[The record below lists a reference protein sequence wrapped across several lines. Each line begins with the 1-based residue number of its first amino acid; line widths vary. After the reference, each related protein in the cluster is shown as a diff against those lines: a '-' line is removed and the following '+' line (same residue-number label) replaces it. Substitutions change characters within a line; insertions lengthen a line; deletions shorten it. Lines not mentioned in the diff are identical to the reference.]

1 MSVES
6 AMSTVTANKN
16 VELAL
21 MGMTCASCAARIEK
35 KLNRMEGVT
44 ATVNYATE
52 TADVHVSDANV
63 AVGDLVATVEAA
75 GYKARAITPDR
86 NTDDIDEATRKADAL
101 LSLRLLVSLP
111 LAAVVAVISM
121 VDALHFDGWAWVVFP
136 LASIVA
142 LWGAWP
148 IHAAALVNARHR
160 ATTMDTLISVGVTAA
175 YLWSAWAL
183 IFGGAGQSSDLAMDM
198 DAPALYFEV
207 AAVVPSFVL
216 LGRWFEHRAKRSSGS
231 ALREL
236 MELGAKQAVVVRGG
250 QQVTIDA
257 ADIAVGEVMV
267 VRPGEKIATDGRVVE
282 GASSI
287 DESLLTGESVP
298 VDVSVGSLVAGATVN
313 VGGRLMVQA
322 TRIGA
327 DTKLAQITELVRQAQ
342 TGKAPI
348 QRLADR
354 VSAIFVPIIF
364 VIAIVT
370 FAVWWGI
377 AGDLN
382 GAFTAAVA
390 VLIVACPC
398 ALGLATPTAL
408 LVGTGR
414 GAKLGIV
421 ISGPQ
426 ILEQTRAIDTVVFDK
441 TGTLTTGV
449 MDVVEVAV
457 SAGDAPELVLT
468 RAAAVEEAAEHP
480 IAQAI
485 ARHATATVPSV
496 PPVSDFLATAG
507 SGAQGIVEGVQVFVG
522 RSAWVSAQVGVD
534 PAADTWGSH
543 LGSSVSFV
551 TVGWE
556 GAIRGHIV
564 VRDTV
569 RQTTPQAMADLKAL
583 GLRPVLLS
591 GDRWEVAHEVASE
604 VGIDDVR
611 AEVLPQDKVAVVKQL
626 QADGAVVAMVGDGVN
641 DAAAMA
647 TSDLGFAMGS
657 GTDAA
662 IAASDITL
670 VRGDLSAVVVA
681 IGLSRATLRIIK
693 QNLGWAFGYNIA
705 MVPLAAAG
713 VVNPMLAGAA
723 MAASSVCV
731 VFNSLRLNRVRL

>member
-1 MSVES
+1 
-6 AMSTVTANKN
+6 MSTVAPTKN

-75 GYKARAITPDR
+75 GYKARAITADS

-121 VDALHFDGWAWVVFP
+121 VDALHFDGWEWVVFP

-148 IHAAALVNARHR
+148 FHVAALVNARHR
-160 ATTMDTLISVGVTAA
+160 ATTMDTLISVGVLAA

-183 IFGGAGQSSDLAMDM
+183 IFGGAGQASDLAMDM
-198 DAPALYFEV
+198 DMDTPALYLEV

-216 LGRWFEHRAKRSSGS
+216 LGRWLEHRAKRSSGS
-231 ALREL
+231 ALRAL
-236 MELGAKQAVVVRGG
+236 MELGAKQAVVVRDG
-250 QQVTIDA
+250 QQVTVDA

-282 GASSI
+282 GTSSV

-298 VDVSVGSLVAGATVN
+298 VDVGVGSLVAGATVN

-370 FAVWWGI
+370 FAAWWGI

-485 ARHATATVPSV
+485 ARHATATLASV

-522 RSAWVSAQVGVD
+522 RGAWVSAQVGVN
-534 PAADTWGSH
+534 PATDTWGSH

-551 TVGWE
+551 TVGWD
-556 GAIRGHIV
+556 GAVRGHIV

-569 RQTTPQAMADLKAL
+569 RPTTPQAVADLKAL
-583 GLRPVLLS
+583 GLRSVLLS
-591 GDRWEVAHEVASE
+591 GDRWDVAREVASE

-626 QADGAVVAMVGDGVN
+626 QVDGAVVAMVGDGVN

-731 VFNSLRLNRVRL
+731 VFNSLRLNRVSL

>member
-1 MSVES
+1 
-6 AMSTVTANKN
+6 MSTVTPTKN

-75 GYKARAITPDR
+75 GYKARAITPDQ

-101 LSLRLLVSLP
+101 LTLRLLVSLP
-111 LAAVVAVISM
+111 LAAVVAAISM
-121 VDALHFDGWAWVVFP
+121 VDALHFDGWAWAVFP

-148 IHAAALVNARHR
+148 FHAAALVNARHR
-160 ATTMDTLISVGVTAA
+160 ATTMDTLISVGVLAA

-183 IFGGAGQSSDLAMDM
+183 IFGDAGQASDLAMEM

-216 LGRWFEHRAKRSSGS
+216 LGRWLENRAKRSSGS
-231 ALREL
+231 ALRAL
-236 MELGAKQAVVVRGG
+236 MELGAKQAVVIRDG
-250 QQVTIDA
+250 QHVTIDA
-257 ADIAVGEVMV
+257 ADIALDEVMV

-282 GASSI
+282 GASSV

-298 VDVSVGSLVAGATVN
+298 VDVGVGSLVAGATVN

-327 DTKLAQITELVRQAQ
+327 DTKLARITELVRQAQ

-370 FAVWWGI
+370 FVAWWGI

-485 ARHATATVPSV
+485 ARHATASVASV

-522 RSAWVSAQVGVD
+522 RSAWVSAQVGID
-534 PAADTWGSH
+534 PAGDTWGSH

-556 GAIRGHIV
+556 GAVRGHIV

-569 RQTTPQAMADLKAL
+569 RPTTPQAVADLKAL

-626 QADGAVVAMVGDGVN
+626 QADGAVVSMVGDGVN

>member
-1 MSVES
+1 
-6 AMSTVTANKN
+6 MSTVTANKN

-370 FAVWWGI
+370 FAAWWGI

-551 TVGWE
+551 TVGWD
-556 GAIRGHIV
+556 GAVRGHIV

-569 RQTTPQAMADLKAL
+569 RPTTPQAVADLKAL

-591 GDRWEVAHEVASE
+591 GDRLEVAHEVARE

>member
-1 MSVES
+1 
-6 AMSTVTANKN
+6 
-16 VELAL
+16 
-21 MGMTCASCAARIEK
+21 
-35 KLNRMEGVT
+35 MEGVT

-507 SGAQGIVEGVQVFVG
+507 AGAQGIVEGVQVFVG

-569 RQTTPQAMADLKAL
+569 RPTTPQAVADLKAL

-626 QADGAVVAMVGDGVN
+626 QVDGAVVAMVGDGVN

-731 VFNSLRLNRVRL
+731 VFNSLRLNRIRL